1 MEKHHQIHVDIKE
14 ETFKELC
21 KLLPEQ
27 RMVSLLVRKLILNYI
42 AEVKEGANPWAFLEG
57 RRG

>member
-21 KLLPEQ
+21 RLLPEP
-27 RMVSLLVRKLILNYI
+27 RMVSWLVRKLILNYI
-42 AEVKEGANPWAFLEG
+42 AGVKEGANPWAFLEG
-57 RRG
+57 WRG